1 MIAETEVMRLKDK
14 NNTQTMLD
22 LEAMFSGEDMSQ
34 KAIYSQLTALNDK
47 FHQQNLDLNKQIALI
62 QAKVTYQANNNNN
75 EDVSLHPNESMFN
88 IHKKSRNEFDTHLAS
103 KGRTTS
109 VF

>member
-34 KAIYSQLTALNDK
+34 KAIYS
-47 FHQQNLDLNKQIALI
+47 
-62 QAKVTYQANNNNN
+62 
-75 EDVSLHPNESMFN
+75 
-88 IHKKSRNEFDTHLAS
+88 
-103 KGRTTS
+103 
-109 VF
+109 